1 VGYDL
6 SLSQKFEVGTLP
18 LAQIFGLRASFEF
31 LSNLDS
37 KEISNYEKELK
48 DYAVKELAKLKK
60 IIIYNQHLLENIGI
74 ILFNLQ
80 DYHAHDVADYL
91 GKNNICVRAG
101 NFCCPYLKELIR
113 VEAAVR
119 ISLFIYNTKEDIN
132 RLVYYLKKLED
143 QPELVVNFLN
153 PS

>member
-1 VGYDL
+1 M

-31 LSNLDS
+31 LNNLDS
-37 KEISNYEKELK
+37 KEISDYEKELK
-48 DYAVKELAKLKK
+48 DYAIKELAKLEK

-80 DYHAHDVADYL
+80 GYHAHDVADYL

-101 NFCCPYLKELIR
+101 NFCCPYLKEVIG
-113 VEAAVR
+113 VEAAIR
-119 ISLFIYNTKEDIN
+119 ISLFVYNTKEDIDK
-132 RLVYYLKKLED
+132 LICYLKKLENK
-143 QPELVVNFLN
+143 PELVINFLN
-153 PS
+153 PD

>member
-1 VGYDL
+1 
-6 SLSQKFEVGTLP
+6 LSQKFEVGTLP

-31 LSNLDS
+31 LNSLDN
-37 KEISNYEKELK
+37 KETRSYEKELK

-101 NFCCPYLKELIR
+101 NFCCPYLKELIG
-113 VEAAVR
+113 VEAAIR
-119 ISLFIYNTKEDIN
+119 ISLFVYNTKEDIDK
-132 RLVYYLKKLED
+132 LICYLKKLEN
-143 QPELVVNFLN
+143 QPELVINFLN
-153 PS
+153 